1 MVVGE
6 WACGAVAHGAVRR
19 GESGSRAFVGDG
31 RLAACAQKAGADR
44 KSLVKYVDEKILLR
58 GLI

>member
-19 GESGSRAFVGDG
+19 GESGSRAFVGGG
-31 RLAACAQKAGADR
+31 RLARARRTTEVQSMAGAR
-44 KSLVKYVDEKILLR
+44 KLGRRTTEM
-58 GLI
+58 